1 MYARIRKSL
10 VTITLSALVI
20 TAFAASY
27 SQTAS
32 GQTTQGETAAA
43 NANMTRADFNSVTDN
58 LITARQAILNND
70 SLSAFNAINT
80 AGGDLFELSQNAAV
94 GNETITKKLVSELRP
109 VQNALGNTR
118 DALRDNNSTQALRSL
133 NSVEVRLLE
142 TFQGLS

>member
-1 MYARIRKSL
+1 MYDKIRKSS
-10 VTITLSALVI
+10 VAIILSALII

-27 SQTAS
+27 RQNAS

-43 NANMTRADFNSVTDN
+43 NANMTRADFNSVTEN

-70 SLSAFNAINT
+70 SVSAFNAINT
-80 AGGDLFELSQNAAV
+80 AGSDLFELSQNAAV

-109 VQNALGNTR
+109 VQNGLGNTR